1 MRKLLPLVLLGL
13 LPTLVS
19 AGVYKWVD
27 ADGTVHFSDVPQ
39 DGAEKVHVPPPQT
52 YTPAQLPPITP
63 RSEAPP
69 VPAEYTAFTLAT
81 PASDENIWD
90 NAGAITVNFSVE
102 PPLKTGRG
110 HKLVVLLDG
119 QPQPPVQTPAA
130 ILENVDR
137 GSHSLQGQIVDSRDA
152 VLMSSETITV
162 HMHRES
168 VLAPNRAQPTPP
180 PKPK

>member
-1 MRKLLPLVLLGL
+1 MRRILPLAMFGL
-13 LPTLVS
+13 LPALVS

-39 DGAEKVHVPPPQT
+39 DGAEEVHVPPPQT

-63 RSEAPP
+63 RTEAPP
-69 VPAEYTAFTLAT
+69 APAEYTAFTLAT
-81 PASDENIWD
+81 PAAEENIWD
-90 NAGAITVNFSVE
+90 NTGTVAVNFSIE
-102 PPLKTGRG
+102 PALKTGRG

-119 QPQPPVQTPAA
+119 QPQPPTQATAV

-137 GSHSLQGQIVDSRDA
+137 GSHSLQGQIIDA
-152 VLMSSETITV
+152 RGDVLMGSETITV
-162 HMHRES
+162 HVHRQS
-168 VLAPNRAQPTPP
+168 SLAPNRAQPTPK